1 METLKDFGMFLLDE
15 IPDIEKRK
23 GTIRLN
29 NVYFENISRIEQSSF
44 SIFATV
50 IIENSSEYAM
60 TLDINREQLYNF
72 INQMIPSLPK
82 VAESFKEDFEK
93 DFEGIE
99 NFSIESITILMAIE
113 ARLNLEKG
121 IYLDSNGEQF
131 LSLTPEFLEIYK
143 VSELLWEL

>member
-29 NVYFENISRIEQSSF
+29 NVYFENISRIEQNSF

-93 DFEGIE
+93 EFTGIE
-99 NFSIESITILMAIE
+99 NYSIENIIMLIAVE
-113 ARLNLEKG
+113 ARLNVENG

-131 LSLTPEFLEIYK
+131 LSFTPDFLEIYK
-143 VSELLWEL
+143 VSEVLWEL